1 MEEEDLALWLDNK
14 VIIIEHTDNQAHMAG
29 YDEKKSTTTFP
40 SPHPAVQAYP
50 ERRKRSLPQ
59 IRSVHIHA
67 HRPDRTPH

>member
-29 YDEKKSTTTFP
+29 YDEKSPTTFP
-40 SPHPAVQAYP
+40 SPYPGIQVYP
-50 ERRKRSLPQ
+50 ERRKRSFLQ
-59 IRSVHIHA
+59 IRSVHIHT